1 MIVQFIVFLEKH
13 HTCTKKDIFITGF
26 IDNNKRVQT
35 LCMTHIVFTLGEI
48 RVKVSCNVLI
58 SSAF

>member
-48 RVKVSCNVLI
+48 RVKSVM
-58 SSAF
+58 